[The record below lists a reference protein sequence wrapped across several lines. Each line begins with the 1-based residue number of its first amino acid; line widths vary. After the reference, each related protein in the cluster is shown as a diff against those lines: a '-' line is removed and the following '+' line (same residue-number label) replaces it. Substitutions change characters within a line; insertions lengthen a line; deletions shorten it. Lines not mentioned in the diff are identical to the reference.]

1 MILLERAP
9 SRLFS
14 VGEDNTHFRLP
25 SDSSDM
31 PDALTAVSQLKEMLP
46 AVMQG
51 AIVIYFQLVKG
62 TYRTHAAL
70 AAFEGSSPAVVVATG

>member
-1 MILLERAP
+1 MY
-9 SRLFS
+9 
-14 VGEDNTHFRLP
+14 FRLL
-25 SDSSDM
+25 SDSTDM
-31 PDALTAVSQLKEMLP
+31 PDALTAVPQLKEMLP

-70 AAFEGSSPAVVVATG
+70 TALEVSSPAVGGATG